1 LHWVSTA
8 LSRGRMNRFPERATI
23 LVSLSL
29 VHEPFDALI

>member
-1 LHWVSTA
+1 
-8 LSRGRMNRFPERATI
+8 MNRFPERATI